1 MYLLSFSTFTSEVA
15 SLSSPSRPQKSSEDL
30 SELTEALEGITEGM
44 SVYVSLKLET
54 LQQGCLSYAL
64 VTQLGDL
71 AETESSAQASAH
83 SYPLHPWCILSL
95 YTFFLSITPTLII
108 NFLSI
113 FPRNNI

>member
-1 MYLLSFSTFTSEVA
+1 
-15 SLSSPSRPQKSSEDL
+15 
-30 SELTEALEGITEGM
+30 M

-95 YTFFLSITPTLII
+95 YTFFSVYYS
-108 NFLSI
+108 NSNNKFLEHFSM
-113 FPRNNI
+113 